1 MWIRVRCLVV
11 ADRHS
16 AGYTRDFSSPAM
28 SPPDP
33 QPPTSDA
40 TRLGTGSGLV
50 LLGLGAGRGV
60 KLLTRVLIGRL
71 LGAAALG
78 LYDLA
83 WTLILIFSHIAR
95 GGLQVAVVRFGA
107 PLWSQGR
114 RNSLWGL
121 VRRSLMVPLVLGGG
135 VATALY
141 FAAPWLALAVFGKP
155 ELASA
160 IRIVA
165 PLVPVASGLAVLA
178 GAAQATRRMGYTVL
192 IRDLAEPVLQISL
205 FLALW
210 ALGYG
215 LAAALWGA
223 LVGGVLAFLLALVL
237 VWKLTRPRGEVSVA
251 SPASGEATL
260 RQLVLFSL
268 PIAVSGMLG
277 AYLLWVDRLLVGYF
291 RPAAD
296 VGVYAAAAQFGVL
309 FALLLHGF
317 TTMFTPMFSDLL
329 HRGEGE
335 RMRELY
341 RVSTKWGLYL
351 LLPLMIVLA
360 IQPEVALGGLFGAEF
375 TLGGRALQI
384 LLIGQFVNVL
394 SGQVGM
400 VMILSGRQRSWMAL
414 TAVALALNIALDLL
428 WIPRFGL
435 EGAAAASSLALV
447 LLFGV
452 GMYLARRQLGIFP
465 LDRRFWKLI
474 PPAAAGM
481 AAVAGLGRL
490 GLAPTLPGL
499 LLALTISYL
508 VTLAAR
514 LLLPA
519 DQEDR
524 ELLAVLRRQD
534 AARE

>member
-1 MWIRVRCLVV
+1 M
-11 ADRHS
+11 HNS
-16 AGYTRDFSSPAM
+16 E
-28 SPPDP
+28 P
-33 QPPTSDA
+33 QPATSDA
-40 TRLGTGSGLV
+40 ARLGTGSGLV
-50 LLGLGAGRGV
+50 LIGLGAGRAI

-95 GGLQVAVVRFGA
+95 GGLQVAVVRFGT
-107 PLWSQGR
+107 PMWSRGR
-114 RNSLWGL
+114 RTSLRGL
-121 VRRSLMVPLVLGGG
+121 VLRGLTVPLVLGTV
-135 VATALY
+135 VATVLY
-141 FAAPWLALAVFGKP
+141 FAAPWLALTVFGKP
-155 ELASA
+155 DLANA

-178 GAAQATRRMGYTVL
+178 GAAQATQRMGYTVL
-192 IRDLAEPVLQISL
+192 TRDLAEPVLQVSL
-205 FLALW
+205 FLVLW

-223 LVGGVLAFLLALVL
+223 LVGGVLAFVLALVL
-237 VWKLTRPRGEVSVA
+237 VWRLTRLRGEVSVE
-251 SPASGEATL
+251 PQASGETTL

-268 PIAVSGMLG
+268 PVAISGMLA
-277 AYLLWVDRLLVGYF
+277 AYLLWVDRLLMGYF
-291 RPAAD
+291 RPAAE
-296 VGVYAAAAQFGVL
+296 VGIYAAAAQFGIL

-317 TTMFTPMFSDLL
+317 NTMFTPMFSDLL
-329 HRGEGE
+329 DRGETE

-360 IQPEVALGGLFGAEF
+360 IQPEVALGGLFGAQF
-375 TLGGRALQI
+375 ALGGRALQI
-384 LLIGQFVNVL
+384 LLIGQFINVL

-400 VMILSGRQRSWMAL
+400 VLILSGRQRLWMTL

-447 LLFGV
+447 LLFGS
-452 GMYLARRQLGIFP
+452 GLALAWRRLGIFP
-465 LDRRFWKLI
+465 LDGRFWKLL
-474 PPAAAGM
+474 PPAAGGLAG
-481 AAVAGLGRL
+481 VLGLGWL

-499 LLALTISYL
+499 LLALTVSYL
-508 VTLAAR
+508 VTLAVR

-519 DQEDR
+519 DPEDR
-524 ELLAVLRRQD
+524 ELLAMLRGRVRRRGRD
-534 AARE
+534 SGSGTW

>member
-1 MWIRVRCLVV
+1 MH
-11 ADRHS
+11 DS
-16 AGYTRDFSSPAM
+16 ESQPA
-28 SPPDP
+28 
-33 QPPTSDA
+33 TSDA
-40 TRLGTGSGLV
+40 ARLGTGSGLV
-50 LLGLGAGRGV
+50 LIGLGAGRAV

-71 LGAAALG
+71 LGAASLG

-83 WTLILIFSHIAR
+83 WTIILIFSFVAR

-114 RNSLWGL
+114 PAALWRLALRVL
-121 VRRSLMVPLVLGGG
+121 VVPLGLGSG
-135 VATALY
+135 AAAAL
-141 FAAPWLALAVFGKP
+141 FLTAPWLAGTIFGKS

-192 IRDLAEPVLQISL
+192 TRDLAEPMLQALVFL
-205 FLALW
+205 FLW

-223 LVGGVLAFLLALVL
+223 LVGGVLAFLLALAM
-237 VWKLTRPRGEVSVA
+237 VWKLTRSRDEISAAPQAAGQ
-251 SPASGEATL
+251 ATL

-268 PIAVSGMLG
+268 PVAASGMLA
-277 AYLLWVDRLLVGYF
+277 AYLLWADRLLVGYF
-291 RPAAD
+291 RPAAE
-296 VGVYAAAAQFGVL
+296 VGIYAAAAQFGIL
-309 FALLLHGF
+309 FGLLLHGF
-317 TTMFTPMFSDLL
+317 NTMFTPMFTDLL
-329 HRGEGE
+329 DRGESE
-335 RMRELY
+335 RMRELF

-351 LLPLMIVLA
+351 LLPLMVVLA
-360 IQPEVALGGLFGAEF
+360 IQPEVVLGGLFGTEF

-400 VMILSGRQRSWMAL
+400 VLVLSGRQRSWMAL
-414 TAVALALNIALDLL
+414 TAVALALNIALDVL

-447 LLFGV
+447 LLFGT
-452 GMYLARRQLGIFP
+452 GLYLAWRRLGMFP
-465 LDRRFWKLI
+465 LDRRFWKIVPSL
-474 PPAAAGM
+474 AVGAAG
-481 AAVAGLGRL
+481 VLCLRRL
-490 GLAPTLPGL
+490 GLPPTVPAM
-499 LLALTISYL
+499 LLALAVSYFGA
-508 VTLAAR
+508 LAVR

-519 DQEDR
+519 DREDR
-524 ELLAVLRRQD
+524 ELLAVLRGRMPVL
-534 AARE
+534 R